1 MLRITPEEM
10 LLNTAVVSQA
20 PSTSQWL
27 YNFKARVFN
36 LSAISRCVLAAQS
49 CYGLLEK
56 GAVSGL
62 K

>member
-36 LSAISRCVLAAQS
+36 LSAISRCVL
-49 CYGLLEK
+49 LH
-56 GAVSGL
+56 GAVTACWRREL
-62 K
+62 